1 MEIQLERF
9 GKIFSAAAPTVN
21 DTVQAQKSQRKS
33 PSLAVTSSSAG
44 AAEKVSAEVEKS
56 LNRDDDIGMMFAGYG
71 YAPPPMPK
79 FEG

>member
-9 GKIFSAAAPTVN
+9 SKVFSAAAPTAD

-33 PSLAVTSSSAG
+33 PLLAVSSSSAG
-44 AAEKVSAEVEKS
+44 AAERVGAEVEKC

-79 FEG
+79 FVG

>member
-9 GKIFSAAAPTVN
+9 SKVFSAAAPTAD
-21 DTVQAQKSQRKS
+21 DTVQAQKSQRKP
-33 PSLAVTSSSAG
+33 PSLAVTNSSAG

-56 LNRDDDIGMMFAGYG
+56 LNRDDDIGMMFAAYG

-79 FEG
+79 FVG